1 MSQQFLLDIFHPCFL
16 LMNKYELYYFRQQFF
31 FSFCFIII
39 IIFFCNIHVVLD
51 LFHFSY
57 TVFIMLEVI
66 FVQCWLLFLY
76 LLFYPRIK
84 VGFVIYSYFIL
95 LLRKVILYT
104 QGQCYNSSKVLFYC
118 KPGKGSYIQKCSEQF
133 IPKTRV
139 QDKQIY
145 FFEYSNF
152 YLHAPVY

>member
-1 MSQQFLLDIFHPCFL
+1 MNCIILDSS
-16 LMNKYELYYFRQQFF
+16 FF

-95 LLRKVILYT
+95 LLRKVILYI
-104 QGQCYNSSKVLFYC
+104 QG
-118 KPGKGSYIQKCSEQF
+118 
-133 IPKTRV
+133 
-139 QDKQIY
+139 
-145 FFEYSNF
+145 
-152 YLHAPVY
+152 